1 MSKLGVSDPTSAGAV
16 VCCFD
21 ASAVNNTD
29 FNNLTSASFYDPS
42 TGSQLTDGL
51 KFAYLGVASASKFHL
66 AFRSMNPADTA
77 TNTDGVITS
86 FGGFDLDT
94 QAIAA
99 GLNITTVSYKKTVA
113 SDDLLVYAGFNY

>member
-51 KFAYLGVASASKFHL
+51 
-66 AFRSMNPADTA
+66 
-77 TNTDGVITS
+77 
-86 FGGFDLDT
+86 
-94 QAIAA
+94 
-99 GLNITTVSYKKTVA
+99 
-113 SDDLLVYAGFNY
+113 